1 MTAAELADRL
11 LAGDRRALARALTWI
26 EGGAPAGRELIG
38 ALYAQAGR
46 AQIVGVTGPPGTGK
60 STLVNQMAR
69 AYRRRDQSVGIVAVD
84 PSSPFSGG
92 ALLGDRIR
100 MQDLAGDPGIFLRS
114 MATRGALGGLASATA
129 DVVTALDAFG
139 KDVVIVET
147 VGVGQ
152 DEIDIVRT
160 AHTTLV
166 VGMPGM
172 GDDVQAIKAGI
183 LEIAD
188 IYVVNKADKEG
199 VDRLVSELKML
210 LTLAPERSWKP
221 PILKTVAS
229 AGEGIDE
236 VIAAIDRHRTFLQES
251 GEIREQEIDRAR
263 GRVLRIA
270 ESLLIAR
277 FREQVAHDAAVAD
290 VLERVRERRL
300 DPYAAAATL
309 TGASIGG
316 GGEPGLCP

>member
-38 ALYAQAGR
+38 ALYSQAGR

-210 LTLAPERSWKP
+210 LTLAPESSWKP

-316 GGEPGLCP
+316 GSEPGLCP

>member
-1 MTAAELADRL
+1 MTASDLAGRL

-26 EGGAPAGRELIG
+26 EAGSPSGRELIG
-38 ALYAQAGR
+38 ALYAKAGR
-46 AQIVGVTGPPGTGK
+46 AQIIGVTGPPGSGK

-69 AYRRRDQSVGIVAVD
+69 AYRRRDRSVGIVAVD

-100 MQDLAGDPGIFLRS
+100 MQDLSGDPGIFLRS
-114 MATRGALGGLASATA
+114 MATRGALGGLAVATA
-129 DVVTALDAFG
+129 DVITALDAFG
-139 KDVVIVET
+139 KDVIIVET

-152 DEIDIVRT
+152 DEIAIMRA

-172 GDDVQAIKAGI
+172 GDDIQAIKAGI

-199 VDRLVSELKML
+199 VNRLVSELQML
-210 LTLAPERSWKP
+210 LTLAPERSWEP
-221 PILKTVAS
+221 PILTTVAS
-229 AGEGIDE
+229 TGEGVDE
-236 VIAAIDRHRTFLQES
+236 LVAAIERHWAFLHES
-251 GEIREQEIDRAR
+251 GEIREQEIERAR
-263 GRVLRIA
+263 GRVFQIG

-277 FREQVAHDAAVAD
+277 FREWAAQDAELAG
-290 VLERVRERRL
+290 LIERVRERRL
-300 DPYAAAATL
+300 DPYGAAAAL
-309 TGASIGG
+309 TGAALRGR
-316 GGEPGLCP
+316 GEPGLCP